1 MKPMIALAACAAL
14 LAACTPQKTAA
25 PAAAAKFNTDL
36 SMTEF
41 MDHVIDP
48 AAFAYWHGSGTEI
61 TKAGERDLSPTTEA
75 GWVSLE
81 NAAAVLIEA
90 GNALQVP
97 GRARAPEADWNRYA
111 QDLSARAAAGKDAAE
126 KKDKQAVFEDGA
138 KIYEVCTACH
148 KQYVI
153 GPMLEDQART
163 GPPPSRP
170 LPPWPADLQP
180 RSGAAKP

>member
-1 MKPMIALAACAAL
+1 MIAMAACAVL
-14 LAACTPQKTAA
+14 LAACSPPKA
-25 PAAAAKFNTDL
+25 PSVAAKFNTDL
-36 SMTEF
+36 PMTEF

-61 TKAGERDLSPTTEA
+61 TKAGERDLSPTTEE
-75 GWVSLE
+75 GWVALE

-90 GNALQVP
+90 GNALQVT
-97 GRARAPEADWNRYA
+97 GRPRAPAADWDRYA
-111 QDLSARAAAGKDAAE
+111 QELTTRAVAAKAAAE
-126 KKDKQAVFEDGA
+126 KKDKPAVFEDGA

-153 GPMLEDQART
+153 GPMLADQART

-170 LPPWPADLQP
+170 LPPWPSDLQP
-180 RSGAAKP
+180 RARAGAAKP

>member
-1 MKPMIALAACAAL
+1 MKLIVTVTACAAL
-14 LAACTPQKTAA
+14 LAACSPQKP
-25 PAAAAKFNTDL
+25 PAAAAKFNTSL
-36 SMTEF
+36 PMTEF

-61 TKAGERDLSPTTEA
+61 TKAGERDLSPTTEE
-75 GWVSLE
+75 GWVALE
-81 NAAAVLIEA
+81 NAAATLIAA
-90 GNALQVP
+90 GDALQVT
-97 GRARAPEADWNRYA
+97 GRARAPEADWNRFA
-111 QDLSARAAAGKDAAE
+111 QALSARAAEAKDAAE
-126 KKDKQAVFEDGA
+126 KKDKAAVFADGA

-153 GPMLEDQART
+153 NPMLADQART

-180 RSGAAKP
+180 KDGKR